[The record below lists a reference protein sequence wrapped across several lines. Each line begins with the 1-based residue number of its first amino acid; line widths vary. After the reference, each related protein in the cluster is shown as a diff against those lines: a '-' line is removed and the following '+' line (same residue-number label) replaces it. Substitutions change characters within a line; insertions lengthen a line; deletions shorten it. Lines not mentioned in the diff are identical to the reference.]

1 MPPAL
6 ATSRAPHPPPAG
18 KQDGLGT
25 RTSLF
30 SANRECHGAACLPLQ
45 TNPGPHGSVAR
56 RSDDAPAC
64 TGTAK
69 SSIRRSICRAEAR
82 GVNHRFPPGPPRRR
96 SPAASDGDA
105 VSATAGRR
113 AKTTSRGPAIRA
125 RRRGPR
131 PPPCTRPSAAART
144 ACRPVGAGANPRCA
158 GGSVVRGPSA
168 PPAGRHC
175 RAGAPARRAHRGFE
189 STRKLVARL
198 RPGPRRPPRW
208 PLPAAGPR
216 AAGRQQPVPRG
227 ASRHRRQRDGVG
239 LGPRAA
245 RSGTPEVLSCRA
257 WRTTRPAAGRAAAA
271 ARRTASRA
279 STSPWHLRTV
289 ARKCLEQDPP
299 GPSARGGWRAPGGGL
314 QTRPSSSGPAG
325 AARARAE
332 LFQPESLRELG

>member
-1 MPPAL
+1 M
-6 ATSRAPHPPPAG
+6 
-18 KQDGLGT
+18 
-25 RTSLF
+25 
-30 SANRECHGAACLPLQ
+30 
-45 TNPGPHGSVAR
+45 
-56 RSDDAPAC
+56 
-64 TGTAK
+64 
-69 SSIRRSICRAEAR
+69 
-82 GVNHRFPPGPPRRR
+82 
-96 SPAASDGDA
+96 
-105 VSATAGRR
+105 
-113 AKTTSRGPAIRA
+113 
-125 RRRGPR
+125 
-131 PPPCTRPSAAART
+131 
-144 ACRPVGAGANPRCA
+144 
-158 GGSVVRGPSA
+158 VRGPSA

-198 RPGPRRPPRW
+198 RPGPRRLPRW

-257 WRTTRPAAGRAAAA
+257 WRTTRPAAAGRAAAA

-332 LFQPESLRELG
+332 LFQPESLRELGRRLRDGGRRGHHAGRPRRWRHRRGAPGPRPDGVQAEALEIYCTAPNASDEVKSCRGAAPLPARARRAQVAGAPGAAMCTRSKHAATDPQRTTQKTVWRG